1 MKINLTLKV
10 CEQLNGWIGG
20 FESILKRMGPGKFDW
35 FLHTMLFLQTQLVLN
50 KEKGKASIDLEDAED
65 DAGHDG
71 GDV

>member
-1 MKINLTLKV
+1 
-10 CEQLNGWIGG
+10 
-20 FESILKRMGPGKFDW
+20 MGPGKFDW

-65 DAGHDG
+65 DGGHDG